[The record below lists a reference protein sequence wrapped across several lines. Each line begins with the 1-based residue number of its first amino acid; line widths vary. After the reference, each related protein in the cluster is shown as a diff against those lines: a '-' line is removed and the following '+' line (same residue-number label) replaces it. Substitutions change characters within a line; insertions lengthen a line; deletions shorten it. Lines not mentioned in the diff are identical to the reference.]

1 MQSGPMPP
9 GVRLYAVPGTW
20 ACIGP
25 GARSAARVLHDDADI
40 EVRSGDGGAGCVS
53 FRREKYIP
61 EGGPDGGDGGR
72 GGDVV
77 LLADDRIS
85 GLSAFVRKHKW
96 RARNGQPGMGRKC
109 SGARGEDAVLRVPVG
124 TLVRHGE
131 TRALIADLDHEGARV
146 VVAAGGKGGWGNT
159 RYKTA
164 TNQAPRQHGHGE
176 EGVGLPLH
184 LELKLIADV
193 GLIGFPN
200 AGKSTLL
207 SRLSR
212 ARPKVAAYP
221 FTTLE
226 PQLGVIERPDRAI
239 LLADIPGLVEG
250 AAEGVGLGHTFLR
263 HVERCALLVHLV
275 DGTEGSASELF
286 ERIRVLDAEL
296 CRFSAVL
303 AAKRQL
309 VVLNKGDARTDLA
322 QVADELA
329 AALTAAGMCS
339 PAPEPGQPDPIDAQA
354 REARAVF
361 LPDVAAISGVSGQ
374 GVDQLANRLLAL
386 VPDRETM

>member
-1 MQSGPMPP
+1 M
-9 GVRLYAVPGTW
+9 
-20 ACIGP
+20 
-25 GARSAARVLHDDADI
+25 LHDEADI

-77 LLADDRIS
+77 LLADDRQS
-85 GLSAFVRKHKW
+85 GLGAFVRKHKW
-96 RARNGQPGMGRKC
+96 RARNGQPGMGRKR

-131 TRALIADLDHEGARV
+131 TEALIADLDHDGARV

-176 EGVGLPLH
+176 QGVGLPLH

-239 LLADIPGLVEG
+239 LLADIPGLVAG

-275 DGTEGSASELF
+275 DGTEGSAQELF

-309 VVLNKGDARTDLA
+309 VVLNKGDTRADLD
-322 QVADELA
+322 QVAQELS
-329 AALTAAGMCS
+329 AALAGALMCS
-339 PAPEPGQPDPIDAQA
+339 PAPVADRPDPVDARA
-354 REARAVF
+354 VDARAVF
-361 LPDVAAISGVSGQ
+361 LPGVAAISGVSGQ
-374 GVDQLANRLLAL
+374 GVEQLANRLLAL